1 MRPNNMTNEELIA
14 HVTNH
19 NYDNTDRTTMI
30 ELVRELAGR
39 LEDTLD
45 AQPALECSYCKAP
58 WEHEVHGGSEYNG

>member
-39 LEDTLD
+39 LEDLMNT
-45 AQPALECSYCKAP
+45 PP
-58 WEHEVHGGSEYNG
+58 WEEEVHGGSEYNG